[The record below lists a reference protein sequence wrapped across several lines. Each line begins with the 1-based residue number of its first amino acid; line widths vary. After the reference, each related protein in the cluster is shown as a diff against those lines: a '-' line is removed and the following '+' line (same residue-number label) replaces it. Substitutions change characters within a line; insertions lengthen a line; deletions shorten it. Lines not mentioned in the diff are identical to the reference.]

1 MFLIHLLK
9 ASIAHNF
16 CYNKSMLL
24 LYFLTFLNF
33 FWLGFITYGIYRKN
47 KLIKEN
53 IPVQNN
59 NLKINITRYNPFED
73 IGGDQS
79 FILTILDQN
88 NSGVIVSSLHN
99 RDITRIYAKPIKN
112 GEGDNITLSKEEKL
126 AIVKT
131 IKG

>member
-1 MFLIHLLK
+1 
-9 ASIAHNF
+9 
-16 CYNKSMLL
+16 MLL